1 MCYGYNKDFGR
12 DTRKDASRKPEER
25 LQPEEMPEPRVEAKD
40 FKFWAFPRRHREFSA
55 PEPVV
60 DRTREKV

>member
-12 DTRKDASRKPEER
+12 DTRKDASREPEER
-25 LQPEEMPEPRVEAKD
+25 PQPEVQPEPRVEARD
-40 FKFWAFPRRHREFSA
+40 FKFWAFPRRRRVFDA